1 MKSCCLAFA
10 PKGGNSRQNGKTD
23 LPSREVVM
31 ESRIRFATVFI
42 VLGLFILL
50 FLVSLLGMF
59 LSFLIMPGTLGGGA
73 DSSFAEGLRLWAV
86 GITATASAITAL
98 GAISTAIIGWRGDRR

>member
-1 MKSCCLAFA
+1 
-10 PKGGNSRQNGKTD
+10 
-23 LPSREVVM
+23 M

-98 GAISTAIIGWRGDRR
+98 GAISTAIIGWRGDRREAKEANLRVARLEKELEEIKAKNESVPV